1 MNNRLTVLVAGT
13 APTSLYTFTDAG
25 ETITLGTGAIAAG
38 WTGSG
43 TNTVRGANS
52 SVGSIGIDLGDGDD
66 TADVQSVNAPTSL
79 TGGSGTNTVNVSSN
93 APTNTGN
100 LNGINADLTVT
111 ASNGGTDTLNVS
123 NFGATSGDS
132 NVVVGPDAITGF
144 AGPTD
149 NHTIN
154 YTTATGGSFTLLH
167 LFGSNSP
174 TLPESFT
181 LQSPGAPFQL
191 DAGGGNDTA
200 NVQSL
205 TASAA
210 LNMGAGDNA
219 VNVSSDAPAHLGNV
233 DGVAGTL
240 TIDGGLGSNTLEVS
254 DYGKTTGAVNATL
267 TANQITGLAPAAIN
281 YRAVGGSFSSIRVD
295 GSNTLSNSFT
305 IDGTLT
311 GSPTTVTGGTADDSF
326 TLGSPTAAVAING
339 VSGNDTLTGADATN
353 TWSITGERRDRERQR
368 HVHQRREPDRRLGQR
383 RLRVR
388 NRRLAVGRHR
398 RRRRHEHSGL
408 PPVFHPGVRQPWL
421 RYGHGDRR
429 HVFLHRER
437 GGRLGRDQH
446 ADRRQSR

>member
-1 MNNRLTVLVAGT
+1 MIPLSWREWLKRPRLGSSRPDRAGRGARGRRIPPPTLEQLEDRLTPSANLDIVGGALTYTGSAVNNRLTVLVAGT

-25 ETITLGTGAIAAG
+25 ETITLGAGAIAAG

-43 TNTVRGANS
+43 TNTVRGASS

-181 LQSPGAPFQL
+181 LQSPGRR
-191 DAGGGNDTA
+191 
-200 NVQSL
+200 
-205 TASAA
+205 
-210 LNMGAGDNA
+210 
-219 VNVSSDAPAHLGNV
+219 SSW
-233 DGVAGTL
+233 T
-240 TIDGGLGSNTLEVS
+240 
-254 DYGKTTGAVNATL
+254 
-267 TANQITGLAPAAIN
+267 PAAATTRPMS
-281 YRAVGGSFSSIRVD
+281 RA
-295 GSNTLSNSFT
+295 
-305 IDGTLT
+305 
-311 GSPTTVTGGTADDSF
+311 
-326 TLGSPTAAVAING
+326 
-339 VSGNDTLTGADATN
+339 
-353 TWSITGERRDRERQR
+353 
-368 HVHQRREPDRRLGQR
+368 
-383 RLRVR
+383 
-388 NRRLAVGRHR
+388 
-398 RRRRHEHSGL
+398 
-408 PPVFHPGVRQPWL
+408 
-421 RYGHGDRR
+421 
-429 HVFLHRER
+429 
-437 GGRLGRDQH
+437 
-446 ADRRQSR
+446 